1 MAYLKKIS
9 ALGKFLYPSLLWNLP
24 KTGNTLYLTFDD
36 GPIPEVTPW
45 VLALL
50 KEYHAKATFFCI
62 GENIVKHPGV
72 FDQILAEGHNVG
84 NHSFNHLN
92 GWKTPISTYIENVEK
107 AEEIIFEKLELRN
120 RRQES
125 RDRNQDFR
133 TKKIEKREEK
143 RGEKKESGDKKQD
156 FITGSKENRRE
167 AKNKNIK
174 LFRPPYGKITP
185 KQIKILQGQGFKIVM
200 WEVISGDFDL
210 KLSPENCLNNVLKN
224 SRPGS
229 IVVFHD
235 SIKASAN
242 LKEVLPKVLKYFDKK
257 GFEFKAI

>member
-9 ALGKFLYPSLLWNLP
+9 TLGKFLYPSLLWNLP

-50 KEYHAKATFFCI
+50 KEYQAKATFFCI
-62 GENIVKHPGV
+62 GENIAKHPEV

-84 NHSFNHLN
+84 NHSFNHLD
-92 GWKTPISTYIENVEK
+92 GWKTSISTYIENVEK
-107 AEEIIFEKLELRN
+107 TEKIIFEK
-120 RRQES
+120 QEG
-125 RDRNQDFR
+125 RYKNQDNR
-133 TKKIEKREEK
+133 TESKEKR
-143 RGEKKESGDKKQD
+143 
-156 FITGSKENRRE
+156 
-167 AKNKNIK
+167 NKNLK

-185 KQIKILQGQGFKIVM
+185 KKIKILQEQGFKIVM
-200 WEVISGDFDL
+200 WEVISGDFDVNI
-210 KLSPENCLNNVLKN
+210 SPENCLNNVLKN
-224 SRPGS
+224 SKPGS

-242 LKEVLPKVLKYFDKK
+242 LKEVLPKVLEYFHQK
-257 GFEFKAI
+257 GFEFKVI

>member
-9 ALGKFLYPSLLWNLP
+9 TIGKILCPSLLWNLP
-24 KTGNTLYLTFDD
+24 SKQKTLYLTFDD

-62 GENIVKHPGV
+62 GENIVKHPKIFEQV
-72 FDQILAEGHNVG
+72 LAEGHKVG

-92 GWKTPISTYIENVEK
+92 GWKTPFSSYVENVQK
-107 AEEIIFEKLELRN
+107 AEEVIFEK
-120 RRQES
+120 QEA
-125 RDRNQDFR
+125 RFKKQDFR
-133 TKKIEKREEK
+133 TER
-143 RGEKKESGDKKQD
+143 
-156 FITGSKENRRE
+156 KENRKE
-167 AKNKNIK
+167 TKNIK

-185 KQIKILQGQGFKIVM
+185 KQIKALQGQGFKIVM
-200 WEVISGDFDL
+200 WEVISGDFDANI
-210 KLSPENCLNNVLKN
+210 SAENCLNNVLKN
-224 SRPGS
+224 SKPGS

-235 SIKASAN
+235 SLKASEK
-242 LKEVLPKVLKYFDKK
+242 LKEVLPKVLEYYHQK

>member
-9 ALGKFLYPSLLWNLP
+9 TIGKILCPSLLWNLP

-62 GENIVKHPGV
+62 GENIAKHTEI
-72 FDQILAEGHNVG
+72 FEQILAEGHHIG

-92 GWKTPISTYIENVEK
+92 GWKTPVSTYIENVEK
-107 AEEIIFEKLELRN
+107 AEKIIFEKS
-120 RRQES
+120 ES
-125 RDRNQDFR
+125 RDR
-133 TKKIEKREEK
+133 
-143 RGEKKESGDKKQD
+143 DKANE
-156 FITGSKENRRE
+156 T
-167 AKNKNIK
+167 KNKEKTNKNLK
-174 LFRPPYGKITP
+174 LFRPPYGKISP
-185 KQIKILQGQGFKIVM
+185 NQIKALQRKGFKIVM
-200 WEVISGDFDL
+200 WEVISGDFEVNI
-210 KLSPENCLNNVLKN
+210 SPGNCLNNVLKN
-224 SRPGS
+224 SKPGS

-235 SIKASAN
+235 SIKASEK
-242 LKEVLPKVLKYFDKK
+242 LKEVLPMVLEYYYQQ

>member
-9 ALGKFLYPSLLWNLP
+9 ALGKFFYPSLLWNLP
-24 KTGNTLYLTFDD
+24 KSGNTLYLTFDD

-62 GENIVKHPGV
+62 GENIVIHPEV

-107 AEEIIFEKLELRN
+107 AEEIIFEKLESRN
-120 RRQES
+120 QRQES
-125 RDRNQDFR
+125 RH
-133 TKKIEKREEK
+133 
-143 RGEKKESGDKKQD
+143 KKQD
-156 FITGSKENRRE
+156 FRKENKEKR
-167 AKNKNIK
+167 NKNLK

-185 KQIKILQGQGFKIVM
+185 KQIKLLQGQGFKIVM

-210 KLSPENCLNNVLKN
+210 NISPKDCLNNVIKN
-224 SRPGS
+224 SKPGS

-242 LKEVLPKVLKYFDKK
+242 LKEVLPKVLEYFHQK

>member
-9 ALGKFLYPSLLWNLP
+9 TLGKFLYPSLLWNLP

-62 GENIVKHPGV
+62 GENIVKHPEV

-92 GWKTPISTYIENVEK
+92 GWKTPTSTYIENVEK
-107 AEEIIFEKLELRN
+107 AEEIIFGKQGSIN
-120 RRQES
+120 
-125 RDRNQDFR
+125 RNQDLR
-133 TKKIEKREEK
+133 TENIEEREE
-143 RGEKKESGDKKQD
+143 
-156 FITGSKENRRE
+156 
-167 AKNKNIK
+167 KNIK

-200 WEVISGDFDL
+200 WEVISGDFDVNI
-210 KLSPENCLNNVLKN
+210 SQENCLNNVLKN

-242 LKEVLPKVLKYFDKK
+242 LQEVLPKILEYFHQK
-257 GFEFKAI
+257 GFGFKAI

>member
-9 ALGKFLYPSLLWNLP
+9 ALGKFLFPSLLWNIP

-62 GENIVKHPGV
+62 GENISKHPEI
-72 FDQILAEGHNVG
+72 FEQILAEGHNVG

-92 GWKTPISTYIENVEK
+92 GWKTPISTYIENVKK
-107 AEEIIFEKLELRN
+107 AEEIIFEKS
-120 RRQES
+120 ES
-125 RDRNQDFR
+125 IDRNQDNR
-133 TKKIEKREEK
+133 IKSQEKIKK
-143 RGEKKESGDKKQD
+143 
-156 FITGSKENRRE
+156 NL
-167 AKNKNIK
+167 K

-185 KQIKILQGQGFKIVM
+185 KQIKTLQGQGFRIVM
-200 WEVISGDFDL
+200 WEVISGDFDVNV
-210 KLSPENCLNNVLKN
+210 SPENCLNNVLKN
-224 SRPGS
+224 SKPGS

-235 SIKASAN
+235 SYKASEK
-242 LKEVLPKVLKYFDKK
+242 LKEVLPKVLEYYHQK

>member
-9 ALGKFLYPSLLWNLP
+9 ALGKFFYPSLLWNLP

-62 GENIVKHPGV
+62 GENIVKHPEV

-107 AEEIIFEKLELRN
+107 AEKIIFEKRESRN
-120 RRQES
+120 QRQET
-125 RDRNQDFR
+125 RDKNQDNR
-133 TKKIEKREEK
+133 TGNIEE
-143 RGEKKESGDKKQD
+143 RGEKKESRDKKQD
-156 FITGSKENRRE
+156 FRTESIENRKE
-167 AKNKNIK
+167 TQNKNIK

-185 KQIKILQGQGFKIVM
+185 KQIKTLQGQGFKIVM

-210 KLSPENCLNNVLKN
+210 NISPENCLNNVLKN
-224 SRPGS
+224 SKPGS

-242 LKEVLPKVLKYFDKK
+242 LKEVLPKVLEYFHQK

>member
-9 ALGKFLYPSLLWNLP
+9 TLGKFLCPTLLWNLP

-36 GPIPEVTPW
+36 GPIPEITPW

-62 GENIVKHPGV
+62 GENIVKHPEV
-72 FDQILAEGHNVG
+72 FDQILAEGHNIG

-107 AEEIIFEKLELRN
+107 AEEIISEKQETRN
-120 RRQES
+120 
-125 RDRNQDFR
+125 RNQDNR
-133 TKKIEKREEK
+133 TENIEEREEK
-143 RGEKKESGDKKQD
+143 KE
-156 FITGSKENRRE
+156 
-167 AKNKNIK
+167 KNIK

-210 KLSPENCLNNVLKN
+210 NISPENCLNNVIKN
-224 SRPGS
+224 SKPGS

-242 LKEVLPKVLKYFDKK
+242 LKEVLPKVLEYFHQK

>member
-9 ALGKFLYPSLLWNLP
+9 TLGKFLYPSLLWNLP

-62 GENIVKHPGV
+62 GENIVKHPEV
-72 FDQILAEGHNVG
+72 FDQILDEGHNVG

-92 GWKTPISTYIENVEK
+92 GWKTPISSYIENVKK
-107 AEEIIFEKLELRN
+107 AEAIIFEKRESRN
-120 RRQES
+120 QRQES
-125 RDRNQDFR
+125 RDRIQDLR
-133 TKKIEKREEK
+133 TENIEE
-143 RGEKKESGDKKQD
+143 RGEKKESRDKKQD
-156 FITGSKENRRE
+156 FRTESIEKRKEAE
-167 AKNKNIK
+167 NKYVKI
-174 LFRPPYGKITP
+174 FRPPYGKITP
-185 KQIKILQGQGFKIVM
+185 KQIKTLQGQGFKIVM

-210 KLSPENCLNNVLKN
+210 NILPENCLNNLLKN
-224 SRPGS
+224 SKPGS

-235 SIKASAN
+235 SIKASEKI
-242 LKEVLPKVLKYFDKK
+242 KEVLPKVLEYYFQR

>member
-9 ALGKFLYPSLLWNLP
+9 TLGKFLYPSLLWNIP

-45 VLALL
+45 VLGLL

-62 GENIVKHPGV
+62 GKNIVKHPEI

-107 AEEIIFEKLELRN
+107 AEEIFFEKLESRN
-120 RRQES
+120 LRQES
-125 RDRNQDFR
+125 RD
-133 TKKIEKREEK
+133 
-143 RGEKKESGDKKQD
+143 KKQD
-156 FITGSKENRRE
+156 LRTKSIENRKE
-167 AKNKNIK
+167 TKNKNIK

-185 KQIKILQGQGFKIVM
+185 KQIKTLQGQGFKIVM
-200 WEVISGDFDL
+200 WEVISGDFDV
-210 KLSPENCLNNVLKN
+210 KLSPEDCLNNVFKN
-224 SRPGS
+224 SKPGS

-235 SIKASAN
+235 SIKASVN
-242 LKEVLPKVLKYFDKK
+242 LKEVLPKVLEYFHQK

>member
-9 ALGKFLYPSLLWNLP
+9 TLGKFLYPSLLWNLP

-62 GENIVKHPGV
+62 GENIVKHPEV

-84 NHSFNHLN
+84 NHSFNHLD
-92 GWKTPISTYIENVEK
+92 GWKTSISTYIENVEK
-107 AEEIIFEKLELRN
+107 TEKIIFEK
-120 RRQES
+120 QEG
-125 RDRNQDFR
+125 RYKNQDNR
-133 TKKIEKREEK
+133 TESKEKR
-143 RGEKKESGDKKQD
+143 
-156 FITGSKENRRE
+156 
-167 AKNKNIK
+167 NKNLK

-200 WEVISGDFDL
+200 WEVISGDFDVNI
-210 KLSPENCLNNVLKN
+210 SPENCLNNVLKN
-224 SRPGS
+224 SKPGS

-242 LKEVLPKVLKYFDKK
+242 LKEVLPKVLQYFHQK
-257 GFEFKAI
+257 GFEFNAI

>member
-1 MAYLKKIS
+1 MVYLKKIS
-9 ALGKFLYPSLLWNLP
+9 TLGKFLCPSLLWNLP

-62 GENIVKHPGV
+62 GKNISKHPEI
-72 FDQILAEGHNVG
+72 FEQILAEGHNVG

-107 AEEIIFEKLELRN
+107 AEKIIFEKSEA
-120 RRQES
+120 
-125 RDRNQDFR
+125 RDRNQGNR
-133 TKKIEKREEK
+133 TKK
-143 RGEKKESGDKKQD
+143 
-156 FITGSKENRRE
+156 NL
-167 AKNKNIK
+167 K

-185 KQIKILQGQGFKIVM
+185 KQIKTLQGQGYKIVM
-200 WEVISGDFDL
+200 WEVISGDFDVNV
-210 KLSPENCLNNVLKN
+210 SPENCLNNVLKN
-224 SRPGS
+224 SKPGS

-235 SIKASAN
+235 SIKASEK
-242 LKEVLPKVLKYFDKK
+242 LKEVLPKVLEYYHQKE
-257 GFEFKAI
+257 FEFKAI

>member
-9 ALGKFLYPSLLWNLP
+9 TLGKFLCPSLLWNLP

-36 GPIPEVTPW
+36 GPIPEITPW

-62 GENIVKHPGV
+62 GENISKHPEI
-72 FDQILAEGHNVG
+72 FEQILAEGHNVG

-107 AEEIIFEKLELRN
+107 AEKIIFEKSEA
-120 RRQES
+120 
-125 RDRNQDFR
+125 RDRNQGNR
-133 TKKIEKREEK
+133 TKK
-143 RGEKKESGDKKQD
+143 
-156 FITGSKENRRE
+156 NL
-167 AKNKNIK
+167 K

-185 KQIKILQGQGFKIVM
+185 KQINNLQGQGFKIVM
-200 WEVISGDFDL
+200 WEVISGDFDVNI
-210 KLSPENCLNNVLKN
+210 SPENCLNNVLKN
-224 SRPGS
+224 SKPGS

-235 SIKASAN
+235 SIKASEK
-242 LKEVLPKVLKYFDKK
+242 LKDVLPKVLEYYHQK

>member
-9 ALGKFLYPSLLWNLP
+9 TLGKFVCPSLLWNLP
-24 KTGNTLYLTFDD
+24 KTGNTLYFTFDD

-50 KEYHAKATFFCI
+50 KEYNAKATFFCI
-62 GENIVKHPGV
+62 GENIVKHPEV
-72 FDQILAEGHNVG
+72 FDQILSEGHNVG

-107 AEEIIFEKLELRN
+107 AEEIIFEKLESRN
-120 RRQES
+120 QRQES
-125 RDRNQDFR
+125 RH
-133 TKKIEKREEK
+133 
-143 RGEKKESGDKKQD
+143 KKQD
-156 FITGSKENRRE
+156 FRKENKEKR
-167 AKNKNIK
+167 NKNLK

-210 KLSPENCLNNVLKN
+210 NISPEDCLNNVIKN
-224 SRPGS
+224 SKPGS

-235 SIKASAN
+235 SIKASEN
-242 LKEVLPKVLKYFDKK
+242 LKEVLPKVLEYFHQK

>member
-24 KTGNTLYLTFDD
+24 KTGNMLYLTFDD

-62 GENIVKHPGV
+62 GENIVKNPEV
-72 FDQILAEGHNVG
+72 FDQILSEGHNVG

-107 AEEIIFEKLELRN
+107 AEKIIFEKR
-120 RRQES
+120 ES

-133 TKKIEKREEK
+133 TENIKKR
-143 RGEKKESGDKKQD
+143 KE
-156 FITGSKENRRE
+156 T
-167 AKNKNIK
+167 KNKNIK
-174 LFRPPYGKITP
+174 LFRPPYGKVTP
-185 KQIKILQGQGFKIVM
+185 KQIKTLQSQGFKIVM

-210 KLSPENCLNNVLKN
+210 NISPEDCLNNVIKN
-224 SRPGS
+224 SKPGS

-242 LKEVLPKVLKYFDKK
+242 LKEVLPKVLEYFHQK

>member
-9 ALGKFLYPSLLWNLP
+9 TLGKFLCPSLLWNLP

-36 GPIPEVTPW
+36 GPIPEITPW

-62 GENIVKHPGV
+62 GENIIKHPEV
-72 FDQILAEGHNVG
+72 FDQILAEGHNIG

-92 GWKTPISTYIENVEK
+92 GWRTPTSTYIENVEK
-107 AEEIIFEKLELRN
+107 VEEIIFEK
-120 RRQES
+120 QES
-125 RDRNQDFR
+125 RDRNQDNR
-133 TKKIEKREEK
+133 TGNTEE
-143 RGEKKESGDKKQD
+143 RGEKIESRDKKQD
-156 FITGSKENRRE
+156 YRTESIENRKE
-167 AKNKNIK
+167 TKNKYIK

-200 WEVISGDFDL
+200 WEVISGDFDVNI
-210 KLSPENCLNNVLKN
+210 SPENCFNNVIKN
-224 SRPGS
+224 SKPGS

-242 LKEVLPKVLKYFDKK
+242 LKEVLPKVLEYFHQK

>member
-9 ALGKFLYPSLLWNLP
+9 TLGKFLYPSLLWNLP

-50 KEYHAKATFFCI
+50 KEYNAKATFFCI
-62 GENIVKHPGV
+62 GENIVKHPEI

-92 GWKTPISTYIENVEK
+92 GWKTPTSTYNENVEK
-107 AEEIIFEKLELRN
+107 AEEIILEMRESRN
-120 RRQES
+120 QRQES
-125 RDRNQDFR
+125 RDKNQDFG
-133 TKKIEKREEK
+133 KESKEKR
-143 RGEKKESGDKKQD
+143 
-156 FITGSKENRRE
+156 
-167 AKNKNIK
+167 NKNLK

-185 KQIKILQGQGFKIVM
+185 KQIKTLQRMGFKIVM

-210 KLSPENCLNNVLKN
+210 KLSPEKCLNNVLKN
-224 SRPGS
+224 SKPGS

-242 LKEVLPKVLKYFDKK
+242 LKEVLPKVLEYFHQK

>member
-9 ALGKFLYPSLLWNLP
+9 TLGKFLYPSLLWNLP

-45 VLALL
+45 ALSLL

-62 GENIVKHPGV
+62 GENIVKHPEI
-72 FDQILAEGHNVG
+72 FDQVLAEGHRIG

-107 AEEIIFEKLELRN
+107 AEELIFEK
-120 RRQES
+120 QEA
-125 RDRNQDFR
+125 R
-133 TKKIEKREEK
+133 
-143 RGEKKESGDKKQD
+143 DKKQD
-156 FITGSKENRRE
+156 FTTGRKENRKE
-167 AKNKNIK
+167 TKIAK

-185 KQIKILQGQGFKIVM
+185 KQIKTLQGKGYKIVM
-200 WEVISGDFDL
+200 WEVISGDFDA
-210 KLSPENCLNNVLKN
+210 KYSTENCLSNVLKN
-224 SRPGS
+224 SKSGS

-235 SIKASAN
+235 SIKASEK
-242 LKEVLPKVLKYFDKK
+242 LKEVLPKVLQHFHQK

>member
-9 ALGKFLYPSLLWNLP
+9 TLGKFLYPSLLWNLP

-62 GENIVKHPGV
+62 GENILKHPEV

-107 AEEIIFEKLELRN
+107 AEAIIFEKRESRN
-120 RRQES
+120 WRQES
-125 RDRNQDFR
+125 SDRNQDLRTESIEARGEKQDFR
-133 TKKIEKREEK
+133 IESIEKR
-143 RGEKKESGDKKQD
+143 KETKD
-156 FITGSKENRRE
+156 
-167 AKNKNIK
+167 KNIK

-185 KQIKILQGQGFKIVM
+185 KQIKTLQRQGFKIVM
-200 WEVISGDFDL
+200 WEVISGDFDM

-224 SRPGS
+224 SKPGS

-242 LKEVLPKVLKYFDKK
+242 LKEVLPKVLEYFHQK

>member
-9 ALGKFLYPSLLWNLP
+9 ALGKFLYPSLLWNIP

-62 GENIVKHPGV
+62 GKNIVKHPEI

-92 GWKTPISTYIENVEK
+92 GWKTPTSTYIENVEK
-107 AEEIIFEKLELRN
+107 AEEIFFEN
-120 RRQES
+120 QES
-125 RDRNQDFR
+125 RD
-133 TKKIEKREEK
+133 
-143 RGEKKESGDKKQD
+143 KKQD
-156 FITGSKENRRE
+156 YRTERIENRKE
-167 AKNKNIK
+167 TKNKYIK

-185 KQIKILQGQGFKIVM
+185 KQIKILQGLGFKIIM
-200 WEVISGDFDL
+200 WGVISGDFDV
-210 KLSPENCLNNVLKN
+210 KLSLEECLNNVLKN
-224 SRPGS
+224 SKPGS

-242 LKEVLPKVLKYFDKK
+242 LKEVLPKILEYFHQK

>member
-9 ALGKFLYPSLLWNLP
+9 TIGKIICPSLLWNLP

-45 VLALL
+45 ALAFL

-62 GENIVKHPGV
+62 GENIEKYPEI
-72 FDQILAEGHNVG
+72 FDHILAEGHNVG

-92 GWKTPISTYIENVEK
+92 GWKTPFSSYVENVQK
-107 AEEIIFEKLELRN
+107 AEEIIFEK
-120 RRQES
+120 QEA
-125 RDRNQDFR
+125 RDKIQDFR
-133 TKKIEKREEK
+133 SENIEE
-143 RGEKKESGDKKQD
+143 RGEKKD
-156 FITGSKENRRE
+156 
-167 AKNKNIK
+167 KNIR

-200 WEVISGDFDL
+200 WEVISGDFDANI
-210 KLSPENCLNNVLKN
+210 SAENCLNNVLKN
-224 SRPGS
+224 SKPGS

-235 SIKASAN
+235 SIKASAK
-242 LKEVLPKVLKYFDKK
+242 LKEVLPKVLEYFHQK

>member
-9 ALGKFLYPSLLWNLP
+9 TLGKFLYPSLLWNLP
-24 KTGNTLYLTFDD
+24 KTENTLYLTFDD
-36 GPIPEVTPW
+36 GPVPEITPW

-62 GENIVKHPGV
+62 GENIVKHPEV

-107 AEEIIFEKLELRN
+107 AEEIIFEKRESRN
-120 RRQES
+120 QRQES
-125 RDRNQDFR
+125 RDRNQDSR
-133 TKKIEKREEK
+133 TENIKE

-156 FITGSKENRRE
+156 FITGNKENRRE
-167 AKNKNIK
+167 TKNIK

-185 KQIKILQGQGFKIVM
+185 KQIKTLQRMGFKIVM

-210 KLSPENCLNNVLKN
+210 KLSPEKCLNNVLKN
-224 SRPGS
+224 SKPGS

-242 LKEVLPKVLKYFDKK
+242 LKEVLPKVLEYFHQK

>member
-9 ALGKFLYPSLLWNLP
+9 TLGKFLYPSLLWNLP

-62 GENIVKHPGV
+62 GENIVKHPEV

-92 GWKTPISTYIENVEK
+92 GWKTPTSTYIENVEK
-107 AEEIIFEKLELRN
+107 AEEIIFGKQGSIN
-120 RRQES
+120 
-125 RDRNQDFR
+125 RNQDLR
-133 TKKIEKREEK
+133 TENIEEREE
-143 RGEKKESGDKKQD
+143 
-156 FITGSKENRRE
+156 
-167 AKNKNIK
+167 KNIK

-200 WEVISGDFDL
+200 WEVISGDFDVNI
-210 KLSPENCLNNVLKN
+210 SQENCLNNVLKN

-242 LKEVLPKVLKYFDKK
+242 LKEVLPKILEYFHQK
-257 GFEFKAI
+257 GFGFKAI

>member
-9 ALGKFLYPSLLWNLP
+9 TLGKFLYPSLLWNLP

-62 GENIVKHPGV
+62 GENIVKHPEV

-84 NHSFNHLN
+84 NHSFNHLD

-107 AEEIIFEKLELRN
+107 TEKIIFEK
-120 RRQES
+120 QEG
-125 RDRNQDFR
+125 RYKNQDNR
-133 TKKIEKREEK
+133 TESKEKR
-143 RGEKKESGDKKQD
+143 
-156 FITGSKENRRE
+156 
-167 AKNKNIK
+167 NKNLK

-185 KQIKILQGQGFKIVM
+185 KKIKILQEQGFKIVM
-200 WEVISGDFDL
+200 WEVISGDFDVNI
-210 KLSPENCLNNVLKN
+210 SPENCLNNVLKN
-224 SRPGS
+224 SKPGS

-242 LKEVLPKVLKYFDKK
+242 LKEVLPKVLEYFHQK
-257 GFEFKAI
+257 GFEFNAI

>member
-1 MAYLKKIS
+1 MVYLKKIS
-9 ALGKFLYPSLLWNLP
+9 TLGKFLCPSLLWNLP

-62 GENIVKHPGV
+62 GKNISKHPEI
-72 FDQILAEGHNVG
+72 FEQILAEGHNVG

-107 AEEIIFEKLELRN
+107 AEKIIFEKSEA
-120 RRQES
+120 
-125 RDRNQDFR
+125 RDRNQGNR
-133 TKKIEKREEK
+133 TKK
-143 RGEKKESGDKKQD
+143 
-156 FITGSKENRRE
+156 NL
-167 AKNKNIK
+167 K

-185 KQIKILQGQGFKIVM
+185 KQIKTLQGQGYKIVM
-200 WEVISGDFDL
+200 WEVISGDFDVNV
-210 KLSPENCLNNVLKN
+210 SPENCLNNVLKN
-224 SRPGS
+224 SKPGS

-235 SIKASAN
+235 SIKASEK
-242 LKEVLPKVLKYFDKK
+242 LKEVLPKVLEYYHHKE
-257 GFEFKAI
+257 FEFKAI

>member
-9 ALGKFLYPSLLWNLP
+9 ALGKFLYPSLLWNFP

-62 GENIVKHPGV
+62 GENIVKHPEV
-72 FDQILAEGHNVG
+72 FDQILSEGHNVG

-107 AEEIIFEKLELRN
+107 AEEIIFEKRESRN
-120 RRQES
+120 QRQES

-133 TKKIEKREEK
+133 TENI
-143 RGEKKESGDKKQD
+143 
-156 FITGSKENRRE
+156 ENRKDT
-167 AKNKNIK
+167 KNKYIK
-174 LFRPPYGKITP
+174 LFRPPYGRITP
-185 KQIKILQGQGFKIVM
+185 KQIKTLQGQGFKIVM

-210 KLSPENCLNNVLKN
+210 NISPGDCLNNVIKN

-235 SIKASAN
+235 SIKASEN
-242 LKEVLPKVLKYFDKK
+242 LKEVLPKVLKYFHQK

>member
-9 ALGKFLYPSLLWNLP
+9 TIGKIICPSLLWNLP

-36 GPIPEVTPW
+36 GPIPKVTPW
-45 VLALL
+45 VLTLL

-62 GENIVKHPGV
+62 GENIVKHPEI
-72 FDQILAEGHNVG
+72 FDQILADGHKVG

-92 GWKTPISTYIENVEK
+92 GWKTPFSSYVENVQK
-107 AEEIIFEKLELRN
+107 AEEIIFEKQEARDKN
-120 RRQES
+120 R
-125 RDRNQDFR
+125 DFR
-133 TKKIEKREEK
+133 SEKIVK

-156 FITGSKENRRE
+156 FKTENIEERGE
-167 AKNKNIK
+167 KKDKNIR

-200 WEVISGDFDL
+200 WEVISGDFDANI
-210 KLSPENCLNNVLKN
+210 SAENCLNNVLKN
-224 SRPGS
+224 SKPGS

-235 SIKASAN
+235 SIKASAK
-242 LKEVLPKVLKYFDKK
+242 LKEVLPKVLEYFHQK